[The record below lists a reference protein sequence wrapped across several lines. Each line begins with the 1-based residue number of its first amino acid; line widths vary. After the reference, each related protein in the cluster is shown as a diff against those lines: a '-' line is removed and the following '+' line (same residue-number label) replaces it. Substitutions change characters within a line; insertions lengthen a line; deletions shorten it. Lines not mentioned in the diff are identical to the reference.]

1 MEEQEEGL
9 GKTKKEYLNAIIDLL
24 EKCSDLSL
32 LDFVLKLL
40 QKSCCY
46 IE

>member
-1 MEEQEEGL
+1 MDDEEEGL
-9 GKTKKEYLNAIIDLL
+9 EATKKEYLNAIITLL
-24 EKCSDLSL
+24 ERCDNLSL
-32 LDFVLKLL
+32 LDLVLKLL

>member
-1 MEEQEEGL
+1 MKEFEEEF
-9 GKTKKEYLNAIIDLL
+9 KNAKKEYLNAIMVLL
-24 EKCSDLSL
+24 DNCNDPSL

>member
-1 MEEQEEGL
+1 MDEVSKEEKEECL
-9 GKTKKEYLNAIIDLL
+9 RKIIDLL
-24 EKCSDLSL
+24 ERCNDLSL
-32 LDFVLKLL
+32 LNLVLKLL